1 MTIAQLLRFVE
12 RATVRKAA
20 ELSIR
25 EVEEERKGHWIA
37 FVDDKEESYDVQ
49 IVIDGKQVL
58 SRSCECEIDN
68 IVMCSHQTKLLM
80 AIDDTLKGKK
90 AMGKPVLKKPIVK
103 KKMSESVA
111 LLHKV
116 NQEEVYGWLAE
127 LFKKN
132 KDIEQQFIL
141 TFKKQDSVEYSVDI
155 VDKILKDTYISVFG
169 KRKNADAKDI
179 KKLVDLLSLA
189 LEPVDKYIV
198 INITKPIAL
207 ELYLKVMSSLFSLKY
222 SVNYTSKR
230 VDTYMDKFVER
241 YTLAL
246 LNVKNQDVVKKT
258 IVNLLEQ
265 LYEPKNSLQYS
276 LVSALVIE
284 LYESKDERYTSLFGD
299 EVVKIMKYYQDNN
312 YVVEIEMYLFFL
324 IIAVEQQ
331 VLKDCYKLFKP
342 IRFQNEYNLLLLK
355 GLMDI
360 DLKLVEEYCLKIIE
374 GNIQTE
380 YNEPYLEILEEIYEN
395 NGDKRGLAN
404 IKKQLFFETYD
415 LEDYNYVIKYLEDTE
430 EIKKFRTKVLVGLK
444 NNFHHAKTA
453 SMLYFAI
460 LETEHNYKKMLEV
473 LSRDVPQDV
482 MWAYGEQMCEF
493 NAKSYLDKVMS
504 IGQTSAYS
512 RYTDERLAEFIVDKF
527 SAKDILQKLMKYKYT
542 DGSLNKVIKTLIEK
556 KQN

>member
-25 EVEEERKGHWIA
+25 EVEEESKGHWIA

-80 AIDDTLKGKK
+80 AIDDTLKRKK
-90 AMGKPVLKKPIVK
+90 AVGKPVLKKPIVK

-111 LLHKV
+111 LLHEV
-116 NQEEVYGWLAE
+116 NQGEVYGWLAE

-246 LNVKNQDVVKKT
+246 LNVKNQDIVKKM

-265 LYEPKNSLQYS
+265 LYEPKNNLQYS

-415 LEDYNYVIKYLEDTE
+415 LEDYNYVIKYLGDPE
-430 EIKKFRTKVLVGLK
+430 EIKKFRTKVLGGLK

-482 MWAYGEQMCEF
+482 MWAYGEQMCKF

-512 RYTDERLAEFIVDKF
+512 RYTDERLAEFIVEKF

-542 DGSLNKVIKTLIEK
+542 DGSLNKVIKTLFEK